1 MSIRLEK
8 ISFEI
13 GRASLPPIRD
23 LARGENKPPKL
34 DRALD
39 IVVKFSP
46 ASRITFRGFHVCVQ
60 LLQHCNTLHRE
71 YISLFLDSGE
81 KSINVLQF
89 LGQ

>member
-1 MSIRLEK
+1 
-8 ISFEI
+8 
-13 GRASLPPIRD
+13 
-23 LARGENKPPKL
+23 
-34 DRALD
+34 
-39 IVVKFSP
+39 VKFSP